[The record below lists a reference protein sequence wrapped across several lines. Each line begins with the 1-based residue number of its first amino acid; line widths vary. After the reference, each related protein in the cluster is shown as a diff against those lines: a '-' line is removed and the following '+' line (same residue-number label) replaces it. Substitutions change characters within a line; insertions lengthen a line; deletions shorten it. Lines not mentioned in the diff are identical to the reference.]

1 MVVDIENA
9 IFNQVATAYDAS
21 FPNGSRYSEAVETP
35 ANFPALIL
43 YQEDKAS
50 SGYTNLPADKIT
62 LAVEVYSNLIS
73 GGKQQCKSIMELV
86 RNTLNGFGKWEL
98 VFENQ
103 IRNADERIYRMR
115 ARYRGIAVQE
125 SETTDETTVRIY
137 KN

>member
-1 MVVDIENA
+1 MVDIENA

-62 LAVEVYSNLIS
+62 LAVEVYSNLVS
-73 GGKQQCKSIMELV
+73 GGKQQCKSIMEL
-86 RNTLNGFGKWEL
+86 GK
-98 VFENQ
+98 
-103 IRNADERIYRMR
+103 ADGAYFIGEWQK
-115 ARYRGIAVQE
+115 YRGCRVENFIAKQYGIKIIKE
-125 SETTDETTVRIY
+125 
-137 KN
+137 